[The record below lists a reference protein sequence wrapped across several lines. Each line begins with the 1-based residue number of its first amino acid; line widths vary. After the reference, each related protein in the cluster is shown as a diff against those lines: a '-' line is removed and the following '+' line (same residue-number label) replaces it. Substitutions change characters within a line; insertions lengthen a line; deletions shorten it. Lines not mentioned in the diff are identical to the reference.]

1 MNIIQAEN
9 NYFLD
14 GEKIGFTRPDG
25 SLQMAPGMKPH
36 RDTLKAFIAGDST
49 PAAEEPAEPEVANYP
64 VQRASNP
71 EPDYSSIP
79 PCPPQSIEAGDK
91 TPEVID
97 WYFKYHPE
105 QAAIRYAN
113 RKFTKP

>member
-25 SLQMAPGMKPH
+25 SLQMAPGMKTH

-49 PAAEEPAEPEVANYP
+49 PAAEEPEV
-64 VQRASNP
+64 VVKSKKG
-71 EPDYSSIP
+71 IP
-79 PCPPQSIEAGDK
+79 PCPPQTLAAGDK

>member
-25 SLQMAPGMKPH
+25 SLQMAPGMKTH

-49 PAAEEPAEPEVANYP
+49 PAAEEIDEAPAAEEPEEPEV
-64 VQRASNP
+64 VVKSKKG
-71 EPDYSSIP
+71 IP

-91 TPEVID
+91 TPEVIA